1 MNNDEEKG
9 NGKKGF
15 GCNTGTGKKVKL
27 GITGGTPG
35 DVVDK
40 AKKDAEKIKEM
51 DPKAKIEI
59 SYQKDTDR
67 TLVFIDCKIDPTKAS
82 EFCKKY
88 KDLQYIVKEVEL

>member
-1 MNNDEEKG
+1 MRTLKDYIIEE
-9 NGKKGF
+9 
-15 GCNTGTGKKVKL
+15 GKKVNL

-35 DVVDK
+35 DVVEK

-51 DPKAKIEI
+51 DPKAKIDI

-67 TLVFIDCKIDPTKAS
+67 TLIFIDCKIDPTKAG

-88 KDLQYIVKEVEL
+88 KDLQYIIKEKDL

>member
-1 MNNDEEKG
+1 MSINMRNITQYIIEE
-9 NGKKGF
+9 
-15 GCNTGTGKKVKL
+15 GKKVKL

-35 DVVDK
+35 NVVDK

-67 TLVFIDCKIDPTKAS
+67 TLIFIDCKIDPTEAS